1 MNKQIT
7 DNINPKLD
15 MMPCELDAGYGTLAK
30 MGLIV
35 LQSDQTIEH
44 EFSTI
49 LQSLENSQNFSDGSI
64 ALYHSR
70 IANFDDVTPE
80 NLKSMEQQ
88 MPIAAALLNQDF
100 NYDVVGY
107 ACTSGATMIGEEK
120 ITRIIQA
127 HHSKA
132 KASNPI
138 TACKA
143 ALTALNVKN
152 MALLTPYPPE
162 VTLAM
167 QENLQNAGFHTASVH
182 SFYQAKDSLVARITS
197 ESILKAILQIG
208 KKDTIDAVFVSCTSL
223 RVLKIIAEAEAIL
236 NKPVLSSNQ
245 VMAWHMLRV
254 ANIKASAEKGGM
266 LFKH

>member
-1 MNKQIT
+1 MQNK
-7 DNINPKLD
+7 
-15 MMPCELDAGYGTLAK
+15 MPCEFDEGYGTLAK

-49 LQSLENSQNFSDGSI
+49 LQSLDDEAGFTTGAI

-88 MPIAAALLNQDF
+88 MPISAALLNQDF

-120 ITRIIQA
+120 IEKIIQT
-127 HHSKA
+127 HHPKA
-132 KASNPI
+132 RATNPI

-143 ALTALNVKN
+143 ALSALSIKN
-152 MALLTPYPPE
+152 IALLTPYPPD

-167 QENLQNAGFHTASVH
+167 QENLQDAGFSTTSVH
-182 SFYQAKDSLVARITS
+182 SFYQAKDSLVARITPA
-197 ESILKAILQIG
+197 SILQAILQIG
-208 KKDTIDAVFVSCTSL
+208 KDDAVDAVFVSCTSL

-245 VMAWHMLRV
+245 VMAWHMLRL
-254 ANIKASAEKGGM
+254 ANIKTSPQKFGM
-266 LFKH
+266 LFDC